1 MLGVYD
7 VARRIYREIFQLD
20 DSEKTLIREMDLS
33 MRTRAILKNSG
44 VTNLGELVEKTEGD
58 LLTMKNFE
66 QTSLNE
72 IKALLN
78 ERGLSLKTD

>member
-78 ERGLSLKTD
+78 